1 MRENNEPRNAP
12 SDEAQGAG
20 SGNASSDTASDSAA
34 EHTFSRREML
44 AGLVAVPAV
53 LAIPQDGLDR
63 AAAHAHAAR
72 DAESG
77 TPEQQGRAYAPTN
90 FTPDEWR
97 LVRLL
102 VDYVIPRDSRSG
114 SATDAGVPEFMDFI
128 LGEYRSNQ
136 TWMRDGLAWMNA
148 ECRRRFNAGFISCTD
163 VQRREVLDAIAYPRR
178 AAESVR
184 PGVEFFNRFRNLTAS
199 GFWTSRIGI
208 TDLGYTG
215 NRPVAKWEGTPPE
228 VQRWLGI

>member
-1 MRENNEPRNAP
+1 VPPRTCTRP
-12 SDEAQGAG
+12 STP
-20 SGNASSDTASDSAA
+20 TAS
-34 EHTFSRREML
+34 
-44 AGLVAVPAV
+44 
-53 LAIPQDGLDR
+53 
-63 AAAHAHAAR
+63 
-72 DAESG
+72 
-77 TPEQQGRAYAPTN
+77 TPEQQGRAYVPVN

-102 VDYVIPRDSRSG
+102 VNYVIPRDSRSG

-136 TWMRDGLAWMNA
+136 QWMRDGLSWMNA